1 MKTNLTRICEKA
13 IYKESGAEGLGV
25 YGCFEATIGEGYGQ
39 ERVDFM
45 TMDSNGIF
53 SCYEIKVSKS
63 DFYSKAS
70 LSFLGHYNY
79 LVMPENLIK
88 ELKDD
93 PKFNGQ
99 KAHGIGIY
107 AVDLENGTA
116 KCIRKAIRK
125 NAFQNTQ
132 KLMYAMIRSL
142 SKQALK
148 EGNDD

>member
-1 MKTNLTRICEKA
+1 MGK
-13 IYKESGAEGLGV
+13 
-25 YGCFEATIGEGYGQ
+25 
-39 ERVDFM
+39 
-45 TMDSNGIF
+45 
-53 SCYEIKVSKS
+53 
-63 DFYSKAS
+63 
-70 LSFLGHYNY
+70 
-79 LVMPENLIK
+79 
-88 ELKDD
+88 
-93 PKFNGQ
+93 